1 VKALIDEDLCTACG
15 TCPEVCP
22 EVFELPDDAEV
33 ARVKV
38 DPVPPDLEEKAK
50 EAAEECPVDAI
61 SIEE

>member
-1 VKALIDEDLCTACG
+1 MKAAIDEDLCTACG

-38 DPVPPDLEEKAK
+38 DEVPSALVAKAR